1 MNFRTSKLKNC
12 NKGANLLL
20 AYLLLSIVGSIC
32 SIGFLF
38 TSVIPNF
45 SWLLLL
51 KWFLLTLGVALILA
65 IVYCIAIVKITK
77 NSAQVGI
84 VYKTVT
90 YFWGWIFPLNLLIL
104 PKIIGTAKEEA
115 KFENNKIITNKQRAP
130 YRICQT
136 KYPILMVH
144 GVFFRDFKPAFL
156 NYWGRISGEL
166 AQNGATIYYGNQQ
179 SAASVEECGKEL
191 AARIRQIVA
200 ETGCE
205 KVNVIAHSKGGLDTR
220 AAIARYGA
228 DEYVASL
235 TTINTPHRGCEFA
248 DFLLDKIGQGFKDT
262 VANSYN
268 RALRKI
274 GDPNPN
280 FIEAVTD
287 LTHEACA
294 RFNAITPDSPK
305 VYYQSFGSYMQKS
318 SGGKFPL
325 NFSYHLVKY
334 FDGRNDGLVGEKS
347 FPWGSDYT
355 FLTPPSGRGISH
367 GDMIDL
373 NKENI
378 PGFDVREFYVQLV
391 SNLKQRGF

>member
-1 MNFRTSKLKNC
+1 MRTKKLKDLQSSARLLFAYLMLSHAIPITSGIYFAYKVIPDF
-12 NKGANLLL
+12 KGQFLPWFLISLL
-20 AYLLLSIVGSIC
+20 ACVLNFILYIV
-32 SIGFLF
+32 
-38 TSVIPNF
+38 SVVGI
-45 SWLLLL
+45 
-51 KWFLLTLGVALILA
+51 IR
-65 IVYCIAIVKITK
+65 
-77 NSAQVGI
+77 NSTQVGI
-84 VYKTVT
+84 VTKTVV
-90 YFWGWIFPLNLLIL
+90 YFWGWIWPFDLYIL
-104 PKIIGTAKEEA
+104 PKIIKTAKEEA
-115 KFENNKIITNKQRAP
+115 RFENSKIITNEQRAP

-156 NYWGRISGEL
+156 NYWGRIAPEL
-166 AQNGATIYYGNQQ
+166 QQNGATIYFGNQQ
-179 SAASVEECGKEL
+179 SAASVEECGREL
-191 AARIRQIVA
+191 ALRIKQIVQ

-248 DFLLDKIGQGFKDT
+248 DFLLDKIGQGFKDK

-268 RALRKI
+268 AALRKI

-287 LTHEACA
+287 LTHYACSE
-294 RFNAITPDSPK
+294 FNKRTPDSPK
-305 VYYQSFGSYMQKS
+305 VYYQSVGSYMGKA
-318 SGGKFPL
+318 SGGRFPL

-347 FPWGSDYT
+347 FSWGSNFT
-355 FLTPPSGRGISH
+355 FLNPPCNRGISH

-373 NKENI
+373 NRENI

-391 SNLKQRGF
+391 SNLKQLGF

>member
-1 MNFRTSKLKNC
+1 MRTKKLQDLLNSARLLFAYLMLSHAIPITSGIYFAYKVIPDF
-12 NKGANLLL
+12 KGQFLPWLLVSLL
-20 AYLLLSIVGSIC
+20 ACVLNFILYIV
-32 SIGFLF
+32 
-38 TSVIPNF
+38 SVVGI
-45 SWLLLL
+45 
-51 KWFLLTLGVALILA
+51 IR
-65 IVYCIAIVKITK
+65 
-77 NSAQVGI
+77 NSTQVGI
-84 VYKTVT
+84 VTTTVV
-90 YFWGWIFPLNLLIL
+90 YFWGWIWPFDLYIL
-104 PKIIGTAKEEA
+104 PRIIRTAREEA
-115 KFENNKIITNKQRAP
+115 DFENRKIITNEQRAP

-156 NYWGRISGEL
+156 NYWGRIAPEL
-166 AQNGATIYYGNQQ
+166 QQNGATIYFGNQQ
-179 SAASVEECGKEL
+179 SAASVEECGREL
-191 AARIRQIVA
+191 AIRIKQIVK

-248 DFLLDKIGQGFKDT
+248 DFLLDKIGQGFKDK

-268 RALRKI
+268 AALRKI

-287 LTHEACA
+287 LTHSACA
-294 RFNAITPDSPK
+294 EFNNRTPDSPK
-305 VYYQSFGSYMQKS
+305 VYYQSVGSYMGKA
-318 SGGKFPL
+318 SGGRFPL

-347 FPWGSDYT
+347 FSWGSNFT
-355 FLTPPSGRGISH
+355 FLNPPCNRGISH

-373 NKENI
+373 NRENI

-391 SNLKQRGF
+391 SNLKQLGF

>member
-1 MNFRTSKLKNC
+1 MTFRTDKLKNC
-12 NKGANLLL
+12 NSGANLLN
-20 AYLLLSIVGSIC
+20 AYMLLTVGN
-32 SIGFLF
+32 FVFALVYLF
-38 TSVIPNF
+38 AKVIPDF
-45 SWLLLL
+45 SWGGLF
-51 KWFLLTLGVALILA
+51 KWFLTILLIALVLFVIYFVAI
-65 IVYCIAIVKITK
+65 IKITK
-77 NSAQVGI
+77 NSTQVGI
-84 VYKTVT
+84 VNKTIS
-90 YFWGWIFPLNLLIL
+90 YFWGWIFPLDLFML
-104 PKIIGTAKEEA
+104 PQIIRTAKEEA
-115 KFENNKIITNKQRAP
+115 KFENDKIILNEQRAP
-130 YRICQT
+130 YRVCQT
-136 KYPILMVH
+136 KYPLLMVH

-166 AQNGATIYYGNQQ
+166 QQNGATIYYGNQQ

-191 AARIRQIVA
+191 ADRIKQIVA

-248 DFLLDKIGQGFKDT
+248 DFLLGKIGQGFKDK
-262 VANSYN
+262 VANTYN
-268 RALRKI
+268 ATLRKI

-294 RFNAITPDSPK
+294 SFNARTPDSPK
-305 VYYQSFGSYMQKS
+305 VYYQSVGTFMLNS

-347 FPWGSDYT
+347 FPWGSNFT
-355 FLTPPSGRGISH
+355 FLTPPAGRGISH

-373 NKENI
+373 NRENI
-378 PGFDVREFYVQLV
+378 KGFDVREFYVQLV
-391 SNLKQRGF
+391 SDLKQKGF

>member
-1 MNFRTSKLKNC
+1 MRTKKLQDLLNSARLLFAYLMLSHAIPITSGIYFAYKVIPDF
-12 NKGANLLL
+12 KGQFLPWLLISLL
-20 AYLLLSIVGSIC
+20 ACVLNFILYIV
-32 SIGFLF
+32 
-38 TSVIPNF
+38 SVVGI
-45 SWLLLL
+45 
-51 KWFLLTLGVALILA
+51 IR
-65 IVYCIAIVKITK
+65 
-77 NSAQVGI
+77 NSTQVGI
-84 VYKTVT
+84 VTKTVV
-90 YFWGWIFPLNLLIL
+90 YFWGWIWPFDLYIL
-104 PKIIGTAKEEA
+104 PRIIKTAKEEA
-115 KFENNKIITNKQRAP
+115 RFENSKIITNEQRAP

-156 NYWGRISGEL
+156 NYWGRIAPEL
-166 AQNGATIYYGNQQ
+166 QQNGATIYFGNQQ
-179 SAASVEECGKEL
+179 SAASVEECGREL
-191 AARIRQIVA
+191 ALRIKQIVQ

-248 DFLLDKIGQGFKDT
+248 DFLLDKIGQGFKDK
-262 VANSYN
+262 VANTYN
-268 RALRKI
+268 SALKRI

-287 LTHEACA
+287 LTHSACA
-294 RFNAITPDSPK
+294 EFNNRTPDSPK
-305 VYYQSFGSYMQKS
+305 VYYQSVGSYMGKAT
-318 SGGKFPL
+318 GGRFPL

-347 FPWGSDYT
+347 FSWGSNFT
-355 FLTPPSGRGISH
+355 FLNPPCNRGISH

-373 NKENI
+373 NRENI

-391 SNLKQRGF
+391 SNLKQLGF

>member
-1 MNFRTSKLKNC
+1 MRTKKLQDLLNSARLLFAYLMLSHAIPITSGIYFAYKVIPDF
-12 NKGANLLL
+12 KGQFLPWLLISLL
-20 AYLLLSIVGSIC
+20 ACVLNFILYIV
-32 SIGFLF
+32 
-38 TSVIPNF
+38 SVVGI
-45 SWLLLL
+45 
-51 KWFLLTLGVALILA
+51 IR
-65 IVYCIAIVKITK
+65 
-77 NSAQVGI
+77 NSTQVGI
-84 VYKTVT
+84 VTKTVV
-90 YFWGWIFPLNLLIL
+90 YFWGWIWPFDLYIL
-104 PKIIGTAKEEA
+104 PRIIKTAKEEA
-115 KFENNKIITNKQRAP
+115 RFENRKIITNEQRAP

-156 NYWGRISGEL
+156 NYWGRIAPEL
-166 AQNGATIYYGNQQ
+166 QQNGATIYFGNQQ
-179 SAASVEECGKEL
+179 SAASVEECGREL
-191 AARIRQIVA
+191 AIRIKQIVK

-248 DFLLDKIGQGFKDT
+248 DFLLDKIGQGFKDK

-268 RALRKI
+268 AALRKI

-287 LTHEACA
+287 LTHSACA
-294 RFNAITPDSPK
+294 EFNNRTPDSPK
-305 VYYQSFGSYMQKS
+305 VYYQSVGSYMGKAT
-318 SGGKFPL
+318 GGRFPL
-325 NFSYHLVKY
+325 NFSYHLVKF

-347 FPWGSDYT
+347 FSWGSNFT
-355 FLTPPSGRGISH
+355 FLNPSTNRGISH

-373 NKENI
+373 NRENI

-391 SNLKQRGF
+391 SNLKQLGF

>member
-1 MNFRTSKLKNC
+1 MRTKKLQDLLNSARLLFAYLMLSHAIPITSGIYFAYRVIPDF
-12 NKGANLLL
+12 KGQFLPWLLISLL
-20 AYLLLSIVGSIC
+20 ASVLNFILYIV
-32 SIGFLF
+32 
-38 TSVIPNF
+38 SVVGI
-45 SWLLLL
+45 
-51 KWFLLTLGVALILA
+51 IR
-65 IVYCIAIVKITK
+65 
-77 NSAQVGI
+77 NSTQVGI
-84 VYKTVT
+84 VTKTVV
-90 YFWGWIFPLNLLIL
+90 YFWGWIWPFDLYIL
-104 PKIIGTAKEEA
+104 PKIIKTAKEEA
-115 KFENNKIITNKQRAP
+115 RFENSKIITNEKRAP

-156 NYWGRISGEL
+156 NYWGRIAPEL
-166 AQNGATIYYGNQQ
+166 QQNGATIYFGNQQ
-179 SAASVEECGKEL
+179 SAASVEECGREI
-191 AARIRQIVA
+191 AIRIKQIV
-200 ETGCE
+200 EQTGCE

-248 DFLLDKIGQGFKDT
+248 DFLLDKIGQGFKDK
-262 VANSYN
+262 VANTYN
-268 RALRKI
+268 SALKRI

-287 LTHEACA
+287 LTHSACA
-294 RFNAITPDSPK
+294 EFNNRTPDSPK
-305 VYYQSFGSYMQKS
+305 VYYQSVGSYMGKA
-318 SGGKFPL
+318 SGGRFPL

-347 FPWGSDYT
+347 FSWGSNFT
-355 FLTPPSGRGISH
+355 FLNPPCNRGISH

-373 NKENI
+373 NRENI

-391 SNLKQRGF
+391 SNLKQLGF